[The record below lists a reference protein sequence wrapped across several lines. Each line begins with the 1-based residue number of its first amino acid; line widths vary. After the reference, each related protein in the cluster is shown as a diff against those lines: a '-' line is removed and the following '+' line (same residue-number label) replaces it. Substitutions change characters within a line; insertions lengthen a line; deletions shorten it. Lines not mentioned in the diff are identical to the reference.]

1 MEGICKFKTQSNKLN
16 SINEKYEI
24 PVVIC
29 IRTRRREA
37 EIRKTD
43 GMKNDIRGHRWPQE
57 RRAGGENGAL

>member
-37 EIRKTD
+37 EI
-43 GMKNDIRGHRWPQE
+43 
-57 RRAGGENGAL
+57 